1 MIKYIYT
8 LFLGFI
14 IALFIGL
21 GINTFY
27 EGPTE
32 PRYPVEL
39 SNYKQEELTSQQRTE
54 QRKYDVAMSA
64 YMEKYQDYSRNVS
77 IIALVSAVILLTIGL
92 TLERMRFATRSISD
106 GIVLSSV
113 FTLIYSIIR
122 GFISTD
128 TKLTFV
134 VVTVGVA
141 LSIYLGYHTF
151 EGLRAERHS

>member
-1 MIKYIYT
+1 MVKYIYT

-39 SNYKQEELTSQQRTE
+39 SNYKQEELTSQQRAE
-54 QRKYDVAMSA
+54 QRKFEIAMSD
-64 YMEKYQDYSRNVS
+64 YNDKYQAYSRDVS
-77 IIALVSAVILLTIGL
+77 IIALVSAVVLLTIGL
-92 TLERMRFATRSISD
+92 MLERMQFATGSISN
-106 GIVLSSV
+106 GVVLSSV

-134 VVTVGVA
+134 VVTIGVA

-151 EGLRAERHS
+151 EGLRAERRS